1 MMFCKRITVK
11 NINGSRQHLY
21 LGIIINES
29 EFLLTFQT
37 RNREYTYSKS
47 QILEISDTREVF
59 YGATENQKGDDK
71 RNNQGGFNQ

>member
-11 NINGSRQHLY
+11 NINGSRPHVY

-47 QILEISDTREVF
+47 LILEISDTEEVF
-59 YGATENQKGDDK
+59 LK
-71 RNNQGGFNQ
+71 